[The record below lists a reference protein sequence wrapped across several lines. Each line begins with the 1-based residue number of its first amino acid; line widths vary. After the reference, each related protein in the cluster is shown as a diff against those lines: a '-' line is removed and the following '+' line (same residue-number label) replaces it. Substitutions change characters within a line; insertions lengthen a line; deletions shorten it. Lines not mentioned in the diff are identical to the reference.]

1 MVSDGV
7 TILAAGG
14 GTARLLTE
22 QECKELTRMIN
33 FVLRRIEEIRRGIA
47 AVLTFDITLQK
58 IHIIH
63 KKQAPLHLHTSV
75 DRIAKPSLD
84 HI

>member
-1 MVSDGV
+1 MVSEGV

-33 FVLRRIEEIRRGIA
+33 FVLRRIEEIRRGTA

-58 IHIIH
+58 IHNKHHFIR
-63 KKQAPLHLHTSV
+63 L
-75 DRIAKPSLD
+75 
-84 HI
+84 

>member
-1 MVSDGV
+1 MRSVEARCGDGV

-33 FVLRRIEEIRRGIA
+33 FVLRRIEEIRQTAA

-58 IHIIH
+58 IHKNH
-63 KKQAPLHLHTSV
+63 CF
-75 DRIAKPSLD
+75 IASYIR
-84 HI
+84 H

>member
-1 MVSDGV
+1 MVSEGV

-47 AVLTFDITLQK
+47 AVLTF
-58 IHIIH
+58 
-63 KKQAPLHLHTSV
+63 
-75 DRIAKPSLD
+75 R
-84 HI
+84 